1 MNDLLGL
8 VNGLILQMQSCRI
21 SMAQGNNRIT
31 GRSPC
36 EDLVLMV

>member
-21 SMAQGNNRIT
+21 SMAQGNNRISDK
-31 GRSPC
+31 SPI
-36 EDLVLMV
+36 EVPALIE